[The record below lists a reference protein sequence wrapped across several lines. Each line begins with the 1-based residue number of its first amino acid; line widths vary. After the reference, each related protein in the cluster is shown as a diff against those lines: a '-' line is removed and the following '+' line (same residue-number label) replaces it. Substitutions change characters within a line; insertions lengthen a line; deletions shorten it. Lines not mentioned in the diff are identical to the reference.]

1 MSSDTSPL
9 YVQLASQLAHSIR
22 NGSYAVHHA
31 LPSERVLCES
41 LGVSRREALWAAE
54 AVARGSWIQPY
65 LPGTEVGATAPPLP
79 PLTEL
84 EELQEDYRSTGL
96 TTGRHPFEMAR
107 PRLRARGV
115 ITAADLGA
123 HEDGEIVSVAG
134 IVTHR
139 QRPHTARGTT
149 FLSLEDETGLANIT
163 CSVGLWTRYRQVA
176 LGAQALEIRGT
187 LEKGDD
193 VVNVIAHRLEEIIL
207 PVAVRSRDFR

>member
-1 MSSDTSPL
+1 
-9 YVQLASQLAHSIR
+9 V
-22 NGSYAVHHA
+22 
-31 LPSERVLCES
+31 ES

-65 LPGTEVGATAPPLP
+65 LPGTEVGARAPALA

-84 EELQEDYRSTGL
+84 ERLQEDYGATGL
-96 TTGRHPFEMAR
+96 TTGRHPFELAR
-107 PRLRARGV
+107 PALRARGV
-115 ITAADLGA
+115 VAAADLA
-123 HEDGEIVSVAG
+123 ACEDGRIVAVAG

-139 QRPHTARGTT
+139 QRPHTARGMT

-176 LGAQALEIRGT
+176 LTAQALEIHGRV
-187 LEKGDD
+187 EKGDD
-193 VVNVIAHRLEEIIL
+193 VVNVIAHRLEAVIL